1 MTATAQAQQMP
12 APTDDGALVVL
23 DPADVFKVFTTDGGL
38 DPTLAKI
45 RAILDGFEPDL
56 STATSRKAI
65 ASIAYKVSRS
75 KTYLDDIG
83 QELSAEQK
91 KIPLKID
98 AARKK
103 MRETLDLWRD
113 EVRKPLTEWEQ
124 AEEARQKKHAAALSR
139 LNHLSLPMIADVAT
153 LQARLAEAEAIEIDQ
168 THKDDAVA
176 LGAAKERA
184 TAALKILI
192 EQRIKHEAEQAELAE
207 LRRLKDER
215 DREAA
220 AAEAARLAAEQGAV
234 RAAAPAPAVEEPAAP
249 PPPAAAPR
257 PEPAAVPAAAPA
269 RAAASDQDRVH
280 RAKINSAAL
289 AALVCG
295 GIDEA
300 VARQVIVLIA
310 SGKIPRVAISY

>member
-12 APTDDGALVVL
+12 ATTDDGALIVV
-23 DPADVFKVFTTDGGL
+23 PASEVFTVFTTADGL
-38 DPTLAKI
+38 EPYMQRI
-45 RAILDGFEPDL
+45 RAHIDAFEPDL

-75 KTYLDDIG
+75 KTYLDEAG

-103 MRETLDLWRD
+103 MRETLDAWRD

-139 LNHLSLPMIADVAT
+139 LNNLSLPMIADVAT
-153 LQARLAEAEAIEIDQ
+153 LTARLAEAEAVEIDH
-168 THKDDAVA
+168 THKDDAAA

-184 TAALKILI
+184 VAALKILI

-207 LRRLKDER
+207 LRRQKEAR
-215 DREAA
+215 DQEAA
-220 AAEAARLAAEQGAV
+220 AAEAARLAAEQEAA
-234 RAAAPAPAVEEPAAP
+234 RSAAPAQVVDAPAAAAP
-249 PPPAAAPR
+249 PPAASPR
-257 PEPAAVPAAAPA
+257 PEPAATPARSAAP
-269 RAAASDQDRVH
+269 DQDRVH

-289 AALVCG
+289 AALTAG
-295 GIDEA
+295 GIDETI
-300 VARQVIVLIA
+300 ARQVIVLIA

>member
-1 MTATAQAQQMP
+1 MTATAYVQQMP
-12 APTDDGALVVL
+12 VTTDDGALVVL
-23 DPADVFKVFTTDGGL
+23 PESEVFNVFTTVDGL
-38 DPTLAKI
+38 DPYMQRI
-45 RAILDGFEPDL
+45 RAHIDAFEPDL

-75 KTYLDDIG
+75 KTYLDEAG

-91 KIPLKID
+91 KIPIKID

-124 AEEARQKKHAAALSR
+124 AEEARQKKHSAALSR

-168 THKDDAVA
+168 THKDAAAA

-215 DREAA
+215 DREAV
-220 AAEAARLAAEQGAV
+220 AAEAARLAAEQETA
-234 RAAAPAPAVEEPAAP
+234 RSAAPAVEEPAAP
-249 PPPAAAPR
+249 PSPAAAPR
-257 PEPAAVPAAAPA
+257 PEPAAAPAAAPA
-269 RAAASDQDRVH
+269 RAAAPDQDRVH
-280 RAKINSAAL
+280 RAKVNSAAL
-289 AALVCG
+289 VALTDC